1 MPSQTTLNVTF
12 NKPSNTGAAGVDNY
26 KIYKGVTYATATN
39 LIYDTAS
46 DTGWSGFQDPEV
58 YTDTSLAQG
67 DVVTYKIEFIRSS
80 DGATQEQV
88 VGPYLVPGSSD
99 IGYPNNQ
106 PSNTSGFPYFVN
118 TEPLCHFRAD
128 SEYGT
133 HGDHL
138 YGDTVIRNQAAS
150 YSDFS
155 VNGYNMRVKLW
166 TKPDGTQTTLPI
178 LTNVTGTDPNT
189 FGGVTNIYND
199 NINVPGTTFD
209 KKNLGNYIANPTY
222 NTNLDYTPLHQ
233 IYSKIGI
240 PHSNMNEILDA
251 SKIPFV
257 LDQGVTTFSVICI
270 KADPLDAAT
279 GAPSNNTSL
288 RYPEDWHGT
297 WASLHPPFYTR
308 QPAYTSGTA
317 GAQRARKW
325 SDGDLWV
332 DPAPPFG
339 ISNTMDPG
347 YLNTA
352 YPVAACGHQPYIYRS
367 GDARNIRMD
376 GTRNGQLG
384 DALTPFLSEINK
396 LHFVVTRQNGDGTNN
411 TVWIDG
417 KLIYHQDLSAVFV
430 DGVSVK
436 WAASSANLADP
447 AFQAWLDEIDRF
459 KNSDPAASLHAPFV
473 GYPAVGLVDYPL
485 GRAFQ
490 STFAE
495 NMIFDQTLSNAEM
508 YRTIFYFQNKFKDYL
523 APQEGSYN
531 KL

>member
-1 MPSQTTLNVTF
+1 MPSQTTLNITF

-58 YTDTSLAQG
+58 YTDTSLVQG

-88 VGPYLVPGSSD
+88 IGPYLVPGSSD

-118 TEPLCHFRAD
+118 IEPLCHFRAD

-155 VNGYNMRVKLW
+155 ANGYCMRVKLW
-166 TKPDGTQTTLPI
+166 QQPDGTQTSLPI
-178 LTNVTGTDPNT
+178 LSNVVGGDSNT
-189 FGGVTNIYND
+189 FGGDTCIYND
-199 NINVPGTTFD
+199 YINYPGNATYN
-209 KKNLGNYIANPTY
+209 KKNRQAYIKNTTY
-222 NTNLDYTPLHQ
+222 NSNLDYTPLHQ

-240 PHSNMNEILDA
+240 PHSNMDEIWDA
-251 SKIPFV
+251 SRIPFV
-257 LDQGVTTFSVICI
+257 LDQGVTTFSVIAI
-270 KADPLDAAT
+270 KSDPLDSA
-279 GAPSNNTSL
+279 GAPANNTSL

-297 WASLHPPFYTR
+297 WASLYPPYYTY
-308 QPAYTSGTA
+308 QPAYTSGTT

-347 YLNTA
+347 YLNIA
-352 YPVAACGHQPYIYRS
+352 YPVTVGGHHPYIYRS
-367 GDARNIRMD
+367 GNARNIRMD
-376 GTRNGQLG
+376 GTAQNQLG
-384 DALTPFLSEINK
+384 EALTPSLSEINK
-396 LHFVVTRQNGDGTNN
+396 LHLVVTKQNGDGTNN

-417 KLIYHQDLSAVFV
+417 KIVYHQDLCTSSV
-430 DGVSVK
+430 DGSLVK
-436 WAASSANLADP
+436 WGASTTNRADP
-447 AFQAWLDEIDRF
+447 AFQAWFDEVDRF
-459 KNSDPAASLHAPFV
+459 KNSDPTASLHPPFV
-473 GYPAVGLVDYPL
+473 AYPCAGLADLPL
-485 GRAFQ
+485 SRAFQ

-495 NMIFDQTLSNAEM
+495 NMIFDQTLSNSEM
-508 YRTIFYFQNKFKDYL
+508 YRAIFYFQNKFKDYL
-523 APQEGSYN
+523 APQEGSYD